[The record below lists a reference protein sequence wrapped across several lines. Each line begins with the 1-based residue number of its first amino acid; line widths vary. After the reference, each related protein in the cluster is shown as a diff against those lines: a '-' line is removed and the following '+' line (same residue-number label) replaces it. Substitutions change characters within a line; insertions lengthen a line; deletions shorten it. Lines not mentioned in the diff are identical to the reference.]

1 MNVLDKSIR
10 VVALAVAA
18 LVVGGALYAADSS
31 SDAAYGAALAGA
43 EGVPTAQASQIVL
56 APVRVD
62 VVGKRNART
71 AA

>member
-1 MNVLDKSIR
+1 MNLLDKSIR

-18 LVVGGALYAADSS
+18 IVVGGALHIADSN
-31 SDAAYGAALAGA
+31 SDAAYGAALAAA

-56 APVRVD
+56 APARID
-62 VVGKRNART
+62 VVVKRNART